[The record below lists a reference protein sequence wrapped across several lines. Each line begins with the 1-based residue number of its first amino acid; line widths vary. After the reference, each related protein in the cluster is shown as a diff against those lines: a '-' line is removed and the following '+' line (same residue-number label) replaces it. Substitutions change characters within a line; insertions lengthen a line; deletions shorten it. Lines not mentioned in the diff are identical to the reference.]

1 MIPASKRLLD
11 AVLEHRLVHGDD
23 PDLNRH
29 VHAAIARHSR
39 RGWRLDRAE
48 RSEPIDGV
56 VALCMAVDRAQHRA
70 EPVRLLG
77 WIG

>member
-11 AVLEHRLVHGDD
+11 AVLDSRIVHPDD
-23 PDLNRH
+23 PGLNAH
-29 VHAAIARHSR
+29 VHAAVARHSR

-56 VALCMAVDRAQHRA
+56 VALCMAIDRSQYQP